1 MPALAGGDARR
12 KRMKCPVCNVA
23 LLMTDKQGV
32 EIDYCPT
39 CRGIWL
45 DRGELEKLVE
55 RMAVLENKQNMRQAA
70 PYPSSDH
77 HGHDKHSRDN
87 HGYHHGKR
95 ETIWHKMFDF

>member
-1 MPALAGGDARR
+1 
-12 KRMKCPVCNVA
+12 MKCPVCNVD

-55 RMAVLENKQNMRQAA
+55 RMAELENNQNMRQAV
-70 PYPSSDH
+70 PYTSSGH
-77 HGHDKHSRDN
+77 HGYDKHSHDKH
-87 HGYHHGKR
+87 GYRHGKR

>member
-1 MPALAGGDARR
+1 MHSPAAGDPRR
-12 KRMKCPVCNVA
+12 MRMKCPVCNIE

-55 RMAVLENKQNMRQAA
+55 RMAALEIKQNMRPATH
-70 PYPSSDH
+70 YPDAGH
-77 HGHDKHSRDN
+77 HAYDKHGHDKH
-87 HGYHHGKR
+87 GYHQGKR